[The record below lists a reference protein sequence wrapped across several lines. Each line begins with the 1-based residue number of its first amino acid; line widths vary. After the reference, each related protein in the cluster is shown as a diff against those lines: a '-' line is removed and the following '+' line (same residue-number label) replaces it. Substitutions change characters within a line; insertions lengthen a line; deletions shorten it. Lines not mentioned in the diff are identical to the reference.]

1 MSVSVHSVQ
10 TGRISVSSSNIRSGS
25 LFIYLQASRVGT
37 QTSAH
42 RLPRSSG
49 KEAKKCA
56 KLVAHCSQPRAAAD
70 DSNLCSTTTECPK
83 KIETSGTNKWL
94 SSDHQVGHSS
104 CSCRKPLLGSV
115 KFQRHYCGSRRK
127 ARTSNSVIVNWTLYI
142 ILSQTRHT
150 VSLLAWFRSQV
161 MH

>member
-70 DSNLCSTTTECPK
+70 DSNLCSTTTECPRR
-83 KIETSGTNKWL
+83 L
-94 SSDHQVGHSS
+94 RQV
-104 CSCRKPLLGSV
+104 
-115 KFQRHYCGSRRK
+115 
-127 ARTSNSVIVNWTLYI
+127 ARTSGCPLI
-142 ILSQTRHT
+142 IKLAIQVTAAEKHCLVVSSFRDTT
-150 VSLLAWFRSQV
+150 VVQEERPGQV
-161 MH
+161 TQ